1 MNIVQMV
8 VPTVQIRFASVAR
21 ILHLKMNRIWK
32 HVERKIVLIWDRALL
47 NAIMIRDARVHEW
60 KLSKHSMENVLVR

>member
-47 NAIMIRDARVHEW
+47 NAIMTKDAKIPAL
-60 KLSKHSMENVLVR
+60 KLSKTNMANVPVR